1 MKPFCLIPTLLA
13 AATLAACSTPTPPAP
28 APAPTVVP
36 APAPAPVP
44 PAPVVAPP
52 PAPAPVAQ
60 DPLSAVRQAQ
70 ERLNQLGYAAGTP
83 DGLVGPKT
91 RAALRRFQQEKGL
104 KVTGVLD
111 SATADKL
118 NAR

>member
-1 MKPFCLIPTLLA
+1 MKPFCLIPSLLVA
-13 AATLAACSTPTPPAP
+13 AALAACSTPAPPAP
-28 APAPTVVP
+28 SP
-36 APAPAPVP
+36 APAAPVAPTPSPAP
-44 PAPVVAPP
+44 PAPVA
-52 PAPAPVAQ
+52 AAPVAAPPVVA

-70 ERLNQLGYAAGTP
+70 ERLNQQGYAAGTA

-111 SATADKL
+111 AATADKL

>member
-1 MKPFCLIPTLLA
+1 MTAVPVA
-13 AATLAACSTPTPPAP
+13 AP
-28 APAPTVVP
+28 
-36 APAPAPVP
+36 
-44 PAPVVAPP
+44 PVVA
-52 PAPAPVAQ
+52 

-70 ERLNQLGYAAGTP
+70 ERLNQLGYAAGTA

-111 SATADKL
+111 AATADKL